1 MSPGIDGDRLTRV
14 EASLEAMNM
23 RIGELVE
30 EIREDRKQ
38 FEPRLR
44 RIEDQMLVLRVL
56 AGVATVVSP
65 TAAAALTS
73 FLG

>member
-65 TAAAALTS
+65 TAAAALTT